1 MFKSINQNFVLASWL
16 TALLKRIFFALHLY
30 IMNKAIHT
38 ISGSFCAG
46 TKTIAD
52 RTFTNKNKDFGAN
65 AVTERSCSAPIPKV
79 ESHISDKCSHYTY
92 RIDFPVGKKGYPV

>member
-1 MFKSINQNFVLASWL
+1 
-16 TALLKRIFFALHLY
+16 
-30 IMNKAIHT
+30 MNKAIHT

-52 RTFTNKNKDFGAN
+52 RTFTNKSKDFGAN

>member
-1 MFKSINQNFVLASWL
+1 MFKSTNQNFFSLPG
-16 TALLKRIFFALHLY
+16 LLPFLKEFFFALHLY

-79 ESHISDKCSHYTY
+79 EISVHT
-92 RIDFPVGKKGYPV
+92 IHTG

>member
-1 MFKSINQNFVLASWL
+1 MFKSINQNLFLASWL

-52 RTFTNKNKDFGAN
+52 RTFTNKNEDFGAN

-79 ESHISDKCSHYTY
+79 EISVHT
-92 RIDFPVGKKGYPV
+92 IHTG

>member
-1 MFKSINQNFVLASWL
+1 MFKSINQNFFSLPG
-16 TALLKRIFFALHLY
+16 LLPFLKEFFFALHLY

-46 TKTIAD
+46 AKTVAD
-52 RTFTNKNKDFGAN
+52 RTFTNKNKDLGAN
-65 AVTERSCSAPIPKV
+65 VVTERSCCASISKV
-79 ESHISDKCSHYTY
+79 ESNISDKCLHYTY